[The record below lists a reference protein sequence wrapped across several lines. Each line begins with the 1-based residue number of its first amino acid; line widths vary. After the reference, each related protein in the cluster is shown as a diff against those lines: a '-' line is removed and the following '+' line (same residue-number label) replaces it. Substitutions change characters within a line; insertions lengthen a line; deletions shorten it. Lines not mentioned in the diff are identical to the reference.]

1 VVVVELIGFKSI
13 CELCSTFGAFTRLF
27 VVAEEIFFEVGA
39 RIAALRGAMK
49 QSEFAERLGVNRN
62 TVSRWEGGERLPDGS
77 GLLRMREAFGA
88 DINVILTGQA
98 GGVAPSLRPD
108 EEELL
113 AHYRQANSDGRER
126 IRQISA
132 TAANSPKREK
142 KELGTTFSHITQRA
156 STPGAVQVV
165 GSGNTVL
172 SRTRK

>member
-1 VVVVELIGFKSI
+1 MG
-13 CELCSTFGAFTRLF
+13 
-27 VVAEEIFFEVGA
+27 EEIFFEVGA

-49 QSEFAERLGVNRN
+49 QSEFAEKLGVNRQ
-62 TVSRWEGGERLPDGS
+62 TVSRWEAGERLPDGS

-88 DINVILTGQA
+88 DINVILTGST

-113 AHYRQANSDGRER
+113 TNYRQANSDGRER

-142 KELGTTFSHITQRA
+142 KSPGSHNIQIA
-156 STPGAVQVV
+156 STPGAVQII
-165 GSGNTVL
+165 GSGNSVGL
-172 SRTRK
+172 RPKK